1 MKRIPIIASLLVGM
15 SFIIGCWDAQS
26 VEKINYISAIGLDY
40 EKPNYVVYAQ
50 LMEFGAIAKQET
62 AGSRGSSKTWV
73 GKGMG
78 ETLNLA
84 MSDLYNTAQQ
94 RMTWSH
100 VTTILIGEK
109 ALKQWPGGYADAL
122 TRFREIRF
130 TPWVF
135 ATRQPLTE
143 IMNAPAF
150 FNLSPRDTIAHSPA
164 ANYMQHSW
172 ILPIQ
177 YMTFLGDYNE
187 PARTVILPILS
198 INPDQWK
205 KSEKPD
211 PKLTWDGAFII
222 SGKKIKGALKNEDL
236 KGLRWVTGNTVRS
249 PLKVQEN
256 GKLLGV
262 VSLEDPLVHIDVKQA
277 SGRPQYHLRI
287 SLQGNVVELLANTPE
302 KKLIAAAKQMMEDE
316 IRFTYEKG
324 IAVHADVLQLQ
335 YALYLQHYKDWKR
348 MPEGQPALD
357 KDSLAG
363 VDIQLKLLHSGMLK
377 EKEKK

>member
-1 MKRIPIIASLLVGM
+1 MKRIPIMAALLVGM
-15 SFIIGCWDAQS
+15 ALITGCWDAQN

-50 LMEFGAIAKQET
+50 LLEFSAIAKQESPE
-62 AGSRGSSKTWV
+62 SRGGTKTWV
-73 GKGMG
+73 GKGIG
-78 ETLNLA
+78 ESLNLA
-84 MSDLYNTAQQ
+84 MNDLYNTAQQ
-94 RMTWSH
+94 RMVWSH
-100 VTTILIGEK
+100 VTTIFIGEK
-109 ALKQWPGGYADAL
+109 ALKQWPGGYVDAL
-122 TRFREIRF
+122 TRFREIRL

-135 ATRQPLTE
+135 ATKQPITE

-150 FNLSPRDTIAHSPA
+150 FNLSPRDTISHSPA

-172 ILPIQ
+172 ILPLQ

-198 INPDQWK
+198 INPDQWE

-211 PKLTWDGAFII
+211 PKLTWDGAFIM
-222 SGKKIKGALKNEDL
+222 SGKKIKGALKHEDL
-236 KGLRWVTGNTVRS
+236 KGLRWVIGNTVRS

-287 SLQGNVVELLANTPE
+287 SLQGNVVELFGDTPE
-302 KKLIAAAKQMMEDE
+302 KELVAAAKKMMENE

-324 IAVHADVLQLQ
+324 IAIHADVLQLQ

-348 MPEGQPALD
+348 MSEDQLALD
-357 KDSLAG
+357 KNSLDG
-363 VDIQLKLLHSGMLK
+363 IDIQLKLLHSGMLK
-377 EKEKK
+377 EKK

>member
-1 MKRIPIIASLLVGM
+1 MAALLVGM
-15 SFIIGCWDAQS
+15 ALITGCWDAQN

-50 LMEFGAIAKQET
+50 LLEFSAIAKQESPE
-62 AGSRGSSKTWV
+62 SRGGTKTWV
-73 GKGMG
+73 GKGIG
-78 ETLNLA
+78 ESLNLA
-84 MSDLYNTAQQ
+84 MNDLYNTAQQ
-94 RMTWSH
+94 RMVWSH
-100 VTTILIGEK
+100 VTTIFIGEK
-109 ALKQWPGGYADAL
+109 ALKQWPGGYVDAL
-122 TRFREIRF
+122 TRFREIRL

-135 ATRQPLTE
+135 ATKQPITE

-150 FNLSPRDTIAHSPA
+150 FNLSPRDTISHSPA

-198 INPDQWK
+198 INPDQWE

-211 PKLTWDGAFII
+211 PKLTWDGAFIM
-222 SGKKIKGALKNEDL
+222 SGKKIKGALKHEDL
-236 KGLRWVTGNTVRS
+236 KGLRWVIGNTVRS

-287 SLQGNVVELLANTPE
+287 SLQGNVVELFGDTPE
-302 KKLIAAAKQMMEDE
+302 KELVAAAKKMMENE

-324 IAVHADVLQLQ
+324 IAIHADVLQLQ

-348 MPEGQPALD
+348 MSEDQLALD
-357 KDSLAG
+357 KSSLDG
-363 VDIQLKLLHSGMLK
+363 IDIQLKLLHSGMLK
-377 EKEKK
+377 EKK